1 MHLLKLAVFALTA
14 VAALSGPSQA
24 EDRRITVQNDT
35 GFSIVKFYGSKDGS
49 ADWQEN
55 ILGQSVL
62 ASGSAV
68 KIDFDDGTGTCV
80 FDFRVVFDDGDELVK
95 KAVNVCEVSTLA
107 YN

>member
-1 MHLLKLAVFALTA
+1 MHLSRLAVLALA
-14 VAALSGPSQA
+14 ASAALAGPSLA

-35 GFSIVKFYGSKDGS
+35 GFAIVKFYGSKDGA

-62 ASGSAV
+62 ESGSSV

-95 KAVNVCEVSTLA
+95 TAVNVCEVSTLA